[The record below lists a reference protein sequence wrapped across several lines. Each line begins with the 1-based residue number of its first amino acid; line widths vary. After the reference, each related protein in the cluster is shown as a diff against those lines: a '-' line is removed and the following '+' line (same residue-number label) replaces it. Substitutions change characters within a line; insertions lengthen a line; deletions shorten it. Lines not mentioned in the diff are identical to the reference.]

1 MAPEAVLLKIV
12 YFVKTICLN
21 ERLVE
26 WGVKKILIGLGIVLI
41 VLGFWYLSVSRK
53 SDPPAGGLKVESPKI
68 ETRIEPK
75 REILKFSVMSDVHN
89 DTEML
94 EKAIDMGDGDLV
106 IVTGDLTNDGT
117 RAEQEAIKNVL
128 NENVYV
134 VPGNHDI
141 YKNVWI
147 FGKKYQSFEKSGW
160 KFILID
166 NSNWRGLGDDQKS
179 WIEDEVS
186 ECLIKY
192 CLAFMHKPLA
202 HNFSTHIMGE
212 NSQKVTG
219 EAEWLME
226 LLVSSGVKMGYSGHL
241 HYASSYTINNWQTV
255 LVGAISA
262 ARNTQTPRFT
272 EVVVYDDGSI
282 ENNVKLVP

>member
-1 MAPEAVLLKIV
+1 M
-12 YFVKTICLN
+12 
-21 ERLVE
+21 
-26 WGVKKILIGLGIVLI
+26 KKIILILGI
-41 VLGFWYLSVSRK
+41 GFVVVGVILYFQRQ
-53 SDPPAGGLKVESPKI
+53 PIINE
-68 ETRIEPK
+68 EQTRRPIPTQI
-75 REILKFSVMSDVHN
+75 REKNILFKFSVMSDVHN

-94 EKAIDMGDGDLV
+94 EEALRQAQGHGQEAQGQNDLV
-106 IVTGDLTNDGT
+106 ILTGDLTNDGT
-117 RAEQEAIKNVL
+117 RVEQEAIKKVL
-128 NENVYV
+128 DENVYV

-141 YKNVWI
+141 YKNIWV

-179 WIEDEVS
+179 WIEDETA
-186 ECLIKY
+186 ECLIKS

-212 NSQKVTG
+212 NNERVTG

-241 HYASSYTINNWQTV
+241 HYASSYTINDWQTV

-282 ENNVKLVP
+282 ENNVKLVQ